1 MAQTAEE
8 RKIKRLES
16 EVKRLKAQVDGL
28 MSDLRLSQ
36 SKIYSEREWRRN
48 FQRLLKDVVQEDTV
62 EEYRE
67 W

>member
-16 EVKRLKAQVDGL
+16 EVKRLKTVIEGL
-28 MSDLRLSQ
+28 QTDLRLSE
-36 SKIYSEREWRRN
+36 STIYCEREWRRN
-48 FQRLLKDVVQEDTV
+48 FQRLLKDVVQEDDV
-62 EEYRE
+62 RPLEK